1 MVKRRNNIVSVKRDT
16 PKQVTLPNGR
26 TFLAKYRRVTRQYLP
41 GGVTILRTYRGQP
54 AQGRRPAA
62 RPPARANPAAAV
74 RAAAIVN
81 LARAGRARGRGR
93 GAAWRRGLRGQKGRG
108 LGDVFKAVANSP
120 FAQEIGKKIVTKGV
134 NSIPSLFKRGTKKIR
149 NKHLRKMAESEIMSD
164 IVDEGTR
171 RLYGGIGL

>member
-1 MVKRRNNIVSVKRDT
+1 MVKRRNNIVLVKRDT

-26 TFLAKYRRVTRQYLP
+26 TFLAKYRRVTRQHLP

-54 AQGRRPAA
+54 AKGRRPAA
-62 RPPARANPAAAV
+62 RPPAHANPAAAV

-81 LARAGRARGRGR
+81 LARAGRARGRAR
-93 GAAWRRGLRGQKGRG
+93 GAAWRRGLRGQKGGG

-134 NSIPSLFKRGTKKIR
+134 NSISSLFKRGTKKIR